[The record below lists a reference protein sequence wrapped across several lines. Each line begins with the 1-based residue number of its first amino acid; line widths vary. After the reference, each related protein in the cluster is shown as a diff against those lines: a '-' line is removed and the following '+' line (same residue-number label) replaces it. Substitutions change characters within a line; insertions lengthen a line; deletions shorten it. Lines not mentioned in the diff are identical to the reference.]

1 MTLCSENEMR
11 NLIAKLERG
20 DGDRDAI
27 ETYLSSHPDDPRLH
41 FMLGS
46 VLVEQGDA
54 IAAHGAL
61 ERAVVLAPEFHIA
74 RYQLGFFELTSGEA
88 DRALSTWGPLLRL
101 SDENYLRKFVEGFTF
116 LIRDEFPAAVVKLR
130 EGVALNRENEAVND
144 DIRLLVSQVE
154 KLAQTHAPTN
164 MADEGDKGDTDQSAT
179 SVLLGQFGASRTQH

>member
-1 MTLCSENEMR
+1 MR